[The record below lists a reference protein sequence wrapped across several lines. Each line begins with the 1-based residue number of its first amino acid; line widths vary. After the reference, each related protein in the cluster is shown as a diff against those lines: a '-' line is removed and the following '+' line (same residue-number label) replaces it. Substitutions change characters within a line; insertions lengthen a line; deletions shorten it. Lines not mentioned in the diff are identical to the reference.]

1 MNITTIGLDIAKQVF
16 HVIGADERGHQG
28 LKKCLRRGKVL
39 EYFAN
44 LPACVVGIEACGG
57 AQYWAR
63 ELKASGHDVRL
74 MNPRYVKPF
83 LRGNKNDYNDAG
95 ALCEAVVHPRMRF
108 VPLKTPEQLDLQAL
122 HRIREGLV
130 KDRTVLVNRT
140 RGLLGERGIVV
151 PKGIGSFRR
160 RLPEVLEDGD
170 NGLSDL
176 FRGLVAQ
183 TYRQIRDLDEQIAH
197 HEATLVRTSATHE
210 VCRRLDEIPGVGAI
224 IATALV
230 AAAGNAESFR
240 NGRQFSAWMGLVP
253 RQHSTGGKPRLL
265 GISKRGDK
273 RLRTLIIHG
282 ARAVV
287 RHAGHKTDPLSLWIQ
302 ALQARKGTN
311 VAVVALANKIAR
323 IAWVIIRREE
333 RYQPTLATRS

>member
-1 MNITTIGLDIAKQVF
+1 MNITTIGLDIAKHVF
-16 HVIGADERGHQG
+16 HVVGSDAHGNQV

-39 EYFAN
+39 SYFAN
-44 LPACVVGIEACGG
+44 VRACVVGMEACGG
-57 AQYWAR
+57 AQYWAG
-63 ELKASGHDVRL
+63 ELKALGHDVRL
-74 MNPRYVKPF
+74 MNPKYVKPF

-130 KDRTVLVNRT
+130 KDRTVLVNRI
-140 RGLLGERGIVV
+140 RGLLGERGLVV
-151 PKGIGSFRR
+151 PKGIGAFRR

-170 NGLSDL
+170 NGLSDR
-176 FRGLVAQ
+176 FRELAAQ
-183 TYRQIRDLDEQIAH
+183 TYRQIRDLDEHI
-197 HEATLVRTSATHE
+197 VRYETSLRQASVSQQT
-210 VCRRLDEIPGVGAI
+210 CRRLTEVPGIGAI

-230 AAAGNAESFR
+230 AAAGDAKSFR

-273 RLRTLIIHG
+273 RLRALIIHG

-287 RHAGHKTDPLSLWIQ
+287 RHAEHKTDPLSRWIQ
-302 ALQARKGTN
+302 ALKARKGTN
-311 VAVVALANKIAR
+311 VAVVALANKLAR
-323 IAWVIIRREE
+323 IAWVIMRRGES
-333 RYQPTLATRS
+333 YQPARATRS

>member
-16 HVIGADERGHQG
+16 HVVGTDARGDLV
-28 LKKCLRRGKVL
+28 LKKRLRRCKVL

-44 LPACVVGIEACGG
+44 LPVCVVGIEACGG
-57 AQYWAR
+57 SQYWAG
-63 ELKASGHDVRL
+63 ELKALGHDARL
-74 MNPRYVKPF
+74 MNPKYVKPF

-95 ALCEAVVHPRMRF
+95 ALSEAVVHPRMRF

-122 HRIREGLV
+122 HRIRDGLV
-130 KDRTVLVNRT
+130 KDRTVLVNRI
-140 RGLLGERGIVV
+140 RGLLGERGIVM
-151 PKGIGSFRR
+151 PKGIGAFRR

-183 TYRQIRDLDEQIAH
+183 TWEQIRDLDKRIACHKASLEQA
-197 HEATLVRTSATHE
+197 SASHQ
-210 VCRRLDEIPGVGAI
+210 VCQRLEEMPGVGPI

-230 AAAGNAESFR
+230 AGAGDAGSFH
-240 NGRQFSAWMGLVP
+240 NGRHFSAWMGLVP

-273 RLRTLIIHG
+273 RLRALMIHG
-282 ARAVV
+282 ARSVI
-287 RHAGHKTDPLSLWIQ
+287 RHAGHKTDPLSRWIQ

-311 VAVVALANKIAR
+311 VTAVALANKMTR
-323 IAWVIIRREE
+323 IAWVIMSRGE
-333 RYQPTLATRS
+333 RYQPALATRY

>member
-74 MNPRYVKPF
+74 INPRYVKPF

-130 KDRTVLVNRT
+130 KDRTMLVNRT

-151 PKGIGSFRR
+151 PQGIGLFRR

-197 HEATLVRTSATHE
+197 HEATLVRTSATHD

-287 RHAGHKTDPLSLWIQ
+287 RHAGHKSDPLSLWIQ
-302 ALQARKGTN
+302 AVQARKGTN

-323 IAWVIIRREE
+323 IAWVIMRREE